1 MRFSNHALLTLLAA
15 ALLSAACTQEVAGPD
30 LASPA
35 KLTLR
40 LGTESPEATRV
51 TYVGDQT
58 FTWTAGD
65 VVGAYMYST
74 TKKNVPGSY
83 GVDGEYGPWIAPF
96 NLTGGAGTG
105 NGEFSF
111 EILYPENGEAVGH
124 VAMYPYVDQEYI
136 DIYDGETLVQ
146 TLHYKSSFDPQSGN
160 MVFCLPRYWRNLPDL
175 SGVRMPMLANLDGA
189 SPTVFKHV
197 GAAVKVTLKN
207 VPADARYF
215 KLTADK
221 NISGEFVINQSEI
234 GTGVLHGDGA
244 SNMVELQ
251 LAEGAG
257 KYLESVDIYFP
268 VPAGTYTFGLGI
280 YGDGKVILEKQG
292 STSNTLGRG
301 TILRLPAVD
310 LNGSSSGGGGG
321 GGGTNTGIG
330 EYDPNLASASKL
342 SGLTYQMN
350 VFSFADSDGDGI
362 GDFQGVIDHLDYLDA
377 LGVTAIW
384 LSPIHPAQSYH
395 GYDVTD
401 YDSIDPRYGTK
412 KTFKKLVKA
421 AHERNMRIYL
431 DYVINH
437 SGNEHT
443 WFQDCKKYGPDS
455 PYWGYYAF
463 SKNPQEDCYA
473 GRIDQIPQGWYDT
486 GKWFPVTITS
496 TGETYYYY
504 SEFGTGMFS
513 DYNYWHGNNCEQ
525 SPAFQAVVQAIST
538 WLECGV
544 DGLRLDAVKHI
555 YADEAGQ
562 ENIQFWQKF
571 YSTVN
576 SYYGTYAE
584 FREDLTGKADPN
596 IFMVGEVLS
605 GEDVCRPFYAG
616 LPTVFDFQYWW
627 TLRES
632 LNNEGNNG
640 FTGGMCDRFY
650 RHRDVRADAI
660 YTPKLSNHD
669 EDRTATNL
677 GRYMPKIRLA
687 ATVLLTS
694 PGRPFIYQGEELGY
708 WGNKSGGDEYV
719 RTPILW
725 TPNITSA
732 ALNGVYGKYDADML
746 QAPID
751 VLSQEEDA
759 GSLLMLYRRFAYA
772 RNINPALADGD
783 PEYDE
788 KTSGDNSVMCW
799 YLHAND
805 GSGKQV
811 LVMHNVSRYSHTV
824 ERWPGDNL
832 STVLVASEP
841 VLVNGNQVT
850 MPPYSSVVFALN

>member
-1 MRFSNHALLTLLAA
+1 MALTALCACTREADVPETPASPRVLTLNLGA
-15 ALLSAACTQEVAGPD
+15 EP
-30 LASPA
+30 SP
-35 KLTLR
+35 
-40 LGTESPEATRV
+40 GTRV
-51 TYVGDQT
+51 TFENDIT
-58 FTWTAGD
+58 FKWSEGD

-83 GVDGEYGPWIAPF
+83 GVEGEYGPWIAPF
-96 NLTGGAGTG
+96 TLKSGAGTG

-111 EILYPENGEAVGH
+111 EIMYPENGETVGH

-136 DIYDGETLVQ
+136 DIYNGEALVQ
-146 TLHYKSSFDPQSGN
+146 TLHYKTSYNPDNGN
-160 MVFCLPRYWRNLPDL
+160 LVYVLPRYWKDLPNLG
-175 SGVRMPMLANLDGA
+175 GVRMPMVANLDLAA
-189 SPTVFKHV
+189 SSATFRHV

-234 GTGVLHGDGA
+234 GSGVLHGDGA
-244 SNMVELQ
+244 SNMVEFQ
-251 LAEGAG
+251 LAEGVG

-292 STSNTLGRG
+292 TTSNTLARG

-310 LNGSSSGGGGG
+310 LNGSGG
-321 GGGTNTGIG
+321 GGGTGGGTVSGIG
-330 EYDPNLASASKL
+330 EYDPNLAPEKKL

-350 VFSFADSDGDGI
+350 VFSFADSDDDGI

-401 YDSIDPRYGTK
+401 YDEIDARFGTK
-412 KTFKKLVKA
+412 KKFKQLVKA
-421 AHERNMRIYL
+421 AHQRNMRIYL

-437 SGNEHT
+437 SGNENV
-443 WFQDCKKYGPDS
+443 WFADCKEKGPAS
-455 PYWGYYAF
+455 PYWSYYTF
-463 SKNPQEDCYA
+463 SKDPQADCNA
-473 GRIDQIPQGWYDT
+473 GLIDQIPKGWYNT
-486 GKWFPVTITS
+486 GKWFPVTIQS

-504 SEFGTGMFS
+504 SEFGTGMFA
-513 DYNYWHGNNCEQ
+513 DYNYWHGYNCEQ
-525 SPAFQAVVQAIST
+525 SPAFNAVVQAIST

-576 SYYGTYAE
+576 SYYGTFSE
-584 FREDLTGKADPN
+584 FREDLTGKADDN

-616 LPTVFDFQYWW
+616 LPTVFDFEYWW
-627 TLRES
+627 DLKGS

-650 RHRDVRADAI
+650 RHREVRADAI

-669 EDRTATNL
+669 EDRTANDL

-687 ATVLLTS
+687 GTILLTS

-708 WGNKSGGDEYV
+708 WGNKGGGDEYV

-725 TPNITSA
+725 TPDITSA
-732 ALNGVYGKYDADML
+732 ATKGVYNKYDTDML
-746 QAPID
+746 KAPID
-751 VLSQEEDA
+751 VQSQSADES
-759 GSLLMLYRRFAYA
+759 SLLMLYRRFAYA
-772 RNINPALADGD
+772 RNINPALADGN
-783 PEYDE
+783 PEFDE
-788 KTSGDNSVMCW
+788 KTSGDNSVLCW

-811 LVMHNVSRYSHTV
+811 LVMHNISRYTHTV

-841 VLVNGNQVT
+841 VTVDGNKVT
-850 MPPYSSVVFALN
+850 MAPYSSVVFALN

>member
-1 MRFSNHALLTLLAA
+1 MRFCNHTFLALLAA
-15 ALLSAACTQEVAGPD
+15 TLFAAACTQESAAPEAAGP
-30 LASPA
+30 AQ
-35 KLTLR
+35 LTLR
-40 LGTESPEATRV
+40 LGAEAPQGTRASFADDQAF
-51 TYVGDQT
+51 TWLAGDQI
-58 FTWTAGD
+58 G
-65 VVGAYMYST
+65 VYMYST
-74 TKKNVPGSY
+74 TLPNVPNSFKE
-83 GVDGEYGPWIAPF
+83 GEYGPWIAPF
-96 NLTGGAGTG
+96 NLISGAGTA

-111 EILYPENGEAVGH
+111 TDLHGNGEAVGH
-124 VAMYPYVDQEYI
+124 VAMYPYTANADWE
-136 DIYDGETLVQ
+136 
-146 TLHYKSSFDPQSGN
+146 YKSTYDESTSTLF
-160 MVFCLPRYWRNLPDL
+160 FNLPDKWKNL
-175 SGVRMPMLANLDGA
+175 PNLEGVRIPMAANLDSGEK
-189 SPTVFKHV
+189 PVMFKHV

-207 VPADARYF
+207 VPAAARYF
-215 KLTADK
+215 KLEADK
-221 NISGEFVINQSEI
+221 NISGEFIIRQDEI
-234 GTGVLHGDGA
+234 GTGTIHGDGLA
-244 SNMVELQ
+244 NTCELQ

-257 KYLESVDIYFP
+257 KALESVDIYFP
-268 VPAGTYTFGLGI
+268 VPAGSYVFSLGV
-280 YGDGKVILEKQG
+280 YGDGITYLEKRG
-292 STSNTLGRG
+292 SATNTLGRG
-301 TILRLPAVD
+301 TILRMPAID
-310 LNGSSSGGGGG
+310 LNGSGGGGG
-321 GGGTNTGIG
+321 TGGGTVSGIG
-330 EYDPNLASASKL
+330 EYDPDLAPEKKL

-350 VFSFADSDGDGI
+350 VFSFADSAGDGI

-412 KTFKKLVKA
+412 KTFKRLVKA

-455 PYWGYYAF
+455 QYWGYYAF
-463 SKNPQEDCYA
+463 SKNPASDCPA
-473 GRIDQIPQGWYDT
+473 GLIDQVPSWKGYDS

-496 TGETYYYY
+496 SGETYYYY
-504 SEFGTGMFS
+504 SEFNTGMFS
-513 DYNYWHGNNCEQ
+513 DYNYWHGYNCEQ

-555 YADEAGQ
+555 YADEGGE

-571 YSTVN
+571 YNTVN

-605 GEDVCRPFYAG
+605 GENICRPFYAG
-616 LPTVFDFQYWW
+616 LPSVFDFQFWW
-627 TLRES
+627 DLKGS

-640 FTGGMCDRFY
+640 FTGNMCERFY
-650 RHRDVRADAI
+650 RHLDVRADAI

-669 EDRTATNL
+669 EDRTANDL

-708 WGNKSGGDEYV
+708 WGNKGGGDEYV

-732 ALNGVYGKYDADML
+732 ALNGVYGKYDAEML

-772 RNINPALADGD
+772 RNINPALADGK
-783 PEYDE
+783 PEYDQ
-788 KTSGDNSVMCW
+788 KTSEDNSVMCW

-805 GSGKQV
+805 NSGKSV

-841 VLVNGNQVT
+841 VTVDGNKVT
-850 MPPYSSVVFALN
+850 MAPYSSVVFALN